1 MSAFV
6 AVALERPDDER
17 DDAIEYLLGLV
28 RPEFAVPTYRPD
40 PADLVLAGPQCVVG
54 SCGHPARSQG
64 LCAAHHTRWVSRA
77 RPDLSAFVAAA
88 APVRAG
94 KSRADEVFDLSTLP
108 LRCRL
113 EIAFVLQR
121 RHDGRGRGLRP
132 LAVSPVVAML
142 ARSGVDSLLSC
153 PLDAWLAALPPANKT
168 AEASAVGFLRYAW
181 REVEDVMAG
190 GGVEAEY
197 ARDTWDA
204 RRLGIPVT
212 VGHHSVSFARIPRH
226 GYARR

>member
-1 MSAFV
+1 
-6 AVALERPDDER
+6 
-17 DDAIEYLLGLV
+17 V
-28 RPEFAVPTYRPD
+28 RGGQLWSPGPVP
-40 PADLVLAGPQCVVG
+40 
-54 SCGHPARSQG
+54 G

-121 RHDGRGRGLRP
+121 RHDGRGRDCATRRVAGRGDARP
-132 LAVSPVVAML
+132 IRCRLVA
-142 ARSGVDSLLSC
+142 LL

-190 GGVEAEY
+190 GGWRPSTHVTHGTPAP
-197 ARDTWDA
+197 RH
-204 RRLGIPVT
+204 PVT
-212 VGHHSVSFARIPRH
+212 VGHHSVSFAAFPRH
-226 GYARR
+226 GYASGEVLGEVSPRRGDLLRGDPRDVTGSPGSPAFSRRAARMRATPR